1 MLRTTRPSPPKRWI
15 AVSLGALGLLAFATA
30 CRVSPADREAA
41 PTRQAR
47 VDSAPAEY
55 DPAKAWLTL
64 EQVAPQTAVP
74 DGPREEEAVSPAI
87 QERLDRARTLE
98 AEARYAEAV
107 GELENALRE
116 EPSAAVH
123 RALAGLHLVS
133 GANGPARSHADR
145 ALALRPND
153 ALAHYTL
160 GMLAAESGNAAE
172 AIERF
177 RIALRCPDATGGS
190 PRQALARYR
199 LAQSLEREGYL
210 TAALEQYRQYESLV
224 TGLDDAGPSN
234 PELARLLQVNGPTAA
249 VPMAAIHERLG
260 QYAQAAD
267 TLRRVLPADS
277 RTDPEMYARY
287 VRLLARSGRAAEALA
302 VVRDWD
308 GPTPLLV
315 GLLKEIH
322 GFGKNDDAL
331 IHDLRALANRRPDDS
346 AAMLALS
353 ETLAV
358 QGRTDEAEHVLRKYA
373 ANHPDDADATWL
385 PFDFL
390 TRQRRW
396 VPALDYLVGALER
409 QPEQYPAARARMAS
423 LAEGVEAIRPALT
436 APITA
441 DVSAARAY
449 VLGCLALK
457 ADEPAGAESWLRASV
472 ERAGDFAGPRVE
484 LANLYLRQYRW
495 QDAILLA
502 QTASASDP
510 QLERVLGH
518 ASAGLDDVDGAV
530 AHFNEAIRLNR
541 ADTESMRALAELFE
555 RTEQPLRAR
564 RQYELILEE
573 NPLDHQ
579 AREAL
584 AMLYLQSGDREAAH
598 AQVARLE
605 RLAASPQAVARC
617 RARLAY
623 RPDVADY
630 EGFRRVLLEAT
641 GSAPMEAQTAFLVAL
656 SLTAEREYDAA
667 LPYVRRGLAVDADNI
682 ALVDLYVATLRQKLQ
697 FADAESVLR
706 ELVRRYPNR
715 EAMLAGLLEMLGT
728 QQKHAELVDLTQQ
741 ILAHDTFSAAFL
753 EQCRRET
760 LAALRILG
768 RGEEAVATARQW
780 LEQEPNNPVR
790 SELLLGTLIAEKRFD
805 EALERIDAWEQ
816 ESGGYAGRDELVDIL
831 TRSGRFDRTYQ
842 RLLDWLEED
851 PGDRGLHFDLI
862 ATLVEAGRYDDAIEL
877 AVANYAAPGS
887 RIGYE
892 RIALEAYDAAGRHED
907 AIRLI
912 QQWVQRTERGLADD
926 FPLGV
931 EQARAML
938 VDQMLAAGRLDDA
951 RKQLNLW
958 IDGESNPLV
967 RVLYL
972 NLLAECERRSGRVA
986 QALESLELAY
996 RMNPLDVNA
1005 CNSLGYSWADVGVRL
1020 DEAEELIR
1028 YAVAQ
1033 NPRSHAYLDSLG
1045 WVLYKKGDFAG
1056 ARYWLELA
1064 RGADEE
1070 DDPVILDHLGDTYW
1084 RLGQMERAV
1093 ADWQAA
1099 VELARTGMQ
1108 RDRRRRD
1115 DVDWQRIAEQ
1125 TPAKIEAAAA
1135 GRTPDV
1141 APLGG
1146 ETEPVDSV
1154 VRRRLRPRPP
1164 HGGTGLLFVGPACLC
1179 GTGLSLWDR
1188 LSSRSWEAVGGRSPR
1203 RLAVA
1208 SFGLQD
1214 WSARRT
1220 LLLFCGPHGGPD
1232 FCFVGPA
1239 LSSWDRLCLCGTGFP
1254 AGLWPPR
1261 RGWISHG
1268 IRRGM
1273 PCVQSY
1279 DRFSLQENRT
1289 CPVTPNGPPSNT
1301 RRRRWTPSEAGRG
1314 ASWPAT

>member
-1 MLRTTRPSPPKRWI
+1 M
-15 AVSLGALGLLAFATA
+15 SLGAMGLLAVNAT
-30 CRVSPADREAA
+30 CRIPPGDPATTPA
-41 PTRQAR
+41 RQTLA
-47 VDSAPAEY
+47 DPAPAEF

-64 EQVAPQTAVP
+64 EQIAPEPTVP
-74 DGPREEEAVSPAI
+74 EGPREPETVSPAI

-107 GELENALRE
+107 SELEEALRD

-123 RALAGLHLVS
+123 RALAALHLAS
-133 GANGPARSHADR
+133 GATEPARSHADR
-145 ALALRPND
+145 TLALRPND
-153 ALAHYTL
+153 GFGHYL
-160 GMLAAESGNAAE
+160 QGLLAAGGADAAE
-172 AIERF
+172 AISRF
-177 RIALRCPDATGGS
+177 RIALRCPDVS
-190 PRQALARYR
+190 VDRSLEALTRYR

-210 TAALEQYRQYESLV
+210 SAALEQYRQYETLV
-224 TGLDDAGPSN
+224 ADLDDTTPSN

-249 VPMAAIHERLG
+249 VPLAAIHERLG

-287 VRLLARSGRAAEALA
+287 VRLLARSGRTAEALA

-315 GLLKEIH
+315 GLLKDIH
-322 GFGKNDDAL
+322 GSGKNDDAL
-331 IHDLRALANRRPDDS
+331 IHDLRALASRRPDDS

-353 ETLAV
+353 ETLAA
-358 QGRTDEAEHVLRKYA
+358 QGRTDEAEHVVREYA
-373 ANHPDDADATWL
+373 ASHPDDADATWL

-396 VPALDYLVGALER
+396 GPALDYLVGALER
-409 QPEQYPAARARMAS
+409 QPERYPAARARMGS
-423 LAEGVEAIRPALT
+423 LAEGVEAIRPAQA
-436 APITA
+436 APVTA

-449 VLGCLALK
+449 VLGCLALDTGD
-457 ADEPAGAESWLRASV
+457 AAGAEPWLRASL
-472 ERAGDFAGPRVE
+472 EQAGEFAGPRVE

-495 QDAILLA
+495 QDAIDMA
-502 QTASASDP
+502 QPASASDP
-510 QLERVLGH
+510 QLERVLGR
-518 ASAGLDDVDGAV
+518 ARAGLDDVDGAV

-584 AMLYLQSGDREAAH
+584 AMLYLQSGDREAAQ

-630 EGFRRVLLEAT
+630 EAFRRILLEAT
-641 GSAPMEAQTAFLVAL
+641 RSAPMEPQTAFLIAL
-656 SLTAEREYDAA
+656 SLTAERKYDAA
-667 LPYVRRGLAVDADNI
+667 LPYVLRGLAVDADNS
-682 ALVDLYVATLRQKLQ
+682 ALLDLHVATLRQELQ
-697 FADAESVLR
+697 FAEAEAVLR

-715 EAMLAGLLEMLGT
+715 ETMLAGLLDLLLV
-728 QQKHAELVDLTQQ
+728 QQKHAEVVDLAQR
-741 ILAHDTFSAAFL
+741 ILEHETFSAEIL
-753 EQCRRET
+753 ERCCREM
-760 LAALRILG
+760 LAALRALG
-768 RGEEAVATARQW
+768 RGEEAVVTARQW
-780 LEQEPNNPVR
+780 LEREPDNPLR
-790 SELLLGTLIAEKRFD
+790 RELLLETLVAEKRFD

-816 ESGGYAGRDELVDIL
+816 ASGGYAGRDELVDIL
-831 TRSGRFDRTYQ
+831 TRSGRFDRAYQ

-851 PGDRGLHFDLI
+851 PGDQGLHFDLI
-862 ATLVEAGRYDDAIEL
+862 ATLVEAGRYDDALEL

-912 QQWVQRTERGLADD
+912 QQWIQRTDRGLADE
-926 FPLGV
+926 FPFGV

-938 VDQMLAAGRLDDA
+938 IDQMLAAGRLDDA
-951 RKQLNLW
+951 RKQLNSW
-958 IDGESNPLV
+958 IDEEPNPLV

-972 NLLAECERRSGRVA
+972 NLLAECDRRSGRIA

-1005 CNSLGYSWADVGVRL
+1005 CNSLGYSWSDAGVRL
-1020 DEAEELIR
+1020 AEAEELIR
-1028 YAVAQ
+1028 YAVTQ
-1033 NPRSHAYLDSLG
+1033 DPRNYAYLDSLG

-1070 DDPVILDHLGDTYW
+1070 DDPVILDHLGATYW
-1084 RLGQMERAV
+1084 RLGDTERAV
-1093 ADWQAA
+1093 ADWQAD
-1099 VELARTGMQ
+1099 VEAARTGMQ
-1108 RDRRRRD
+1108 RDRRRGD
-1115 DVDWQRIAEQ
+1115 DVDWQRIAGQ

-1135 GRTPDV
+1135 GQTPDV

-1154 VRRRLRPRPP
+1154 ARREPGRCSA
-1164 HGGTGLLFVGPACLC
+1164 VGPAVPM
-1179 GTGLSLWDR
+1179 WDR
-1188 LSSRSWEAVGGRSPR
+1188 FSPCGI
-1203 RLAVA
+1203 RL
-1208 SFGLQD
+1208 
-1214 WSARRT
+1214 
-1220 LLLFCGPHGGPD
+1220 PY
-1232 FCFVGPA
+1232 VGPA
-1239 LSSWDRLCLCGTGFP
+1239 FQPVSGSLKGSALARHEKRDAVCLM
-1254 AGLWPPR
+1254 
-1261 RGWISHG
+1261 I
-1268 IRRGM
+1268 
-1273 PCVQSY
+1273 
-1279 DRFSLQENRT
+1279 
-1289 CPVTPNGPPSNT
+1289 
-1301 RRRRWTPSEAGRG
+1301 
-1314 ASWPAT
+1314 